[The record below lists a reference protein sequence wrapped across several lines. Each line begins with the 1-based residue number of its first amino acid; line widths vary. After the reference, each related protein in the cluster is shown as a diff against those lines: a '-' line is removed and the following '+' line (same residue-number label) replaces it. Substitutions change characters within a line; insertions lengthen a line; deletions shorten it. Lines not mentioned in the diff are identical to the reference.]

1 MTKFGGQSMVGRL
14 RRVLVRKPDQNFGD
28 ADPAQ
33 WHYTKRPD
41 LLKATQEHD
50 RLVQILADF
59 GAEIIFHEE
68 PLPHHADAVFVHDP
82 VLICDRGAV
91 ILKMGKNLRRG
102 EEDAIAKSLQKAG
115 VPVHYRMEGD
125 AQCEGGDLLW
135 LDDETLAVGLG
146 YRTNLEGFRQLGLAL
161 PGVELIPVQLPHYRG
176 PDACLHLMSTI
187 SIVDSDLA
195 VVYRPLTSV
204 VFLQELIRRGFEL
217 VDVPEEEF
225 ERMGPNELAL
235 SPRECVML
243 EGSPSTTKRLEYA
256 GCHVTT
262 YNGEHLSWVA
272 EGGPTC
278 LTRPILRG

>member
-1 MTKFGGQSMVGRL
+1 MVGRL

-33 WHYTKRPD
+33 WHYTQRPN
-41 LLKATQEHD
+41 LSKAAREHD

-225 ERMGPNELAL
+225 ERMGPNVLAL

-243 EGSPSTTKRLEYA
+243 EGSPSTTKRLESA

-262 YNGEHLSWVA
+262 YNGEQLSWVA

>member
-1 MTKFGGQSMVGRL
+1 MVGRL

-33 WHYTKRPD
+33 WHYTQRPN
-41 LLKATQEHD
+41 LSKAAREHD

-68 PLPHHADAVFVHDP
+68 YLPHHADSVFVHDP

-146 YRTNLEGFRQLGLAL
+146 YRTNLEGFRQLALAL

-225 ERMGPNELAL
+225 ERMGPNVLAL

-243 EGSPSTTKRLEYA
+243 EGSPSTTKRLESA
-256 GCHVTT
+256 GCHVIT
-262 YNGEHLSWVA
+262 YNGEQLSWVA